1 MADAMNEYV
10 AQVVDKKIEDSQCIM
25 AIPATV
31 EKVLSNGMC
40 MVRLIANGTEFV
52 VPNWSGC
59 DVRVGDEI
67 RLFYT
72 GAIVSE
78 RTAYIGAAAYM
89 VNRQWSCV
97 NGNFIVDENS
107 QSTPYPKGI
116 RRIINGTTNISRYG
130 FRASHKQTVLLTF
143 NGVIV
148 GGSAATGVT
157 KVESYI
163 DNVKYDFSYAV
174 SIFAA
179 GRKYCPTITL
189 PFVVEAGNHVVEVKI
204 TGICDDMGFYSD
216 ACSYVVGQG
225 LTEVEVN

>member
-10 AQVVDKKIEDSQCIM
+10 EQIVDKKIENSQCIM
-25 AIPATV
+25 AIPAKV
-31 EKVLSNGMC
+31 KKVLSNGMC
-40 MVRLIANGTEFV
+40 MVSLIANGTEFV
-52 VPNWSGC
+52 VPNWSGV
-59 DVRVGDEI
+59 DVRVDDEV

-89 VNRQWSCV
+89 INRQWGLV
-97 NGNFIVDENS
+97 EGNFIVDENS
-107 QSTPYPKGI
+107 QSTAYPKGV

-148 GGSAATGVT
+148 GGSAATGLT
-157 KVESYI
+157 KVDLYI
-163 DNVKYDFSYAV
+163 DDVRYDFSYAV

-179 GRKYCPTITL
+179 GRQYCPTITL
-189 PFVVEAGNHVVEVKI
+189 PFVVEDGNHVIEVKI
-204 TGICDDMGFYSD
+204 TGTGSDIGFYSD

-225 LTEVEVN
+225 LTEAEVN

>member
-10 AQVVDKKIEDSQCIM
+10 GQIVDKKIEDSQCIM
-25 AIPATV
+25 AIPAVV

-40 MVRLIANGTEFV
+40 TVRLIANGTEFV
-52 VPNWSGC
+52 VPNWSGV
-59 DVRVGDEI
+59 DVRVDDEV

-89 VNRQWSCV
+89 INRQWSCV

-107 QSTPYPKGI
+107 QSAAYPKGI
-116 RRIINGTTNISRYG
+116 RRIINGTTNISLYG
-130 FRASHKQTVLLTF
+130 FRSSHKQTVLLTF
-143 NGVIV
+143 NGIII
-148 GGSAATGVT
+148 GGSGLGGTN
-157 KVESYI
+157 SIDLYI
-163 DNVKYDFSYAV
+163 DNERYDFSYTV
-174 SIFAA
+174 SIFAT
-179 GRKYCPTITL
+179 GRYYCPTITL
-189 PFVVEAGNHVVEVKI
+189 PFVVEAGNHVIEVRI
-204 TGICDDMGFYSD
+204 TGVGDDIGFYRD